1 MNYAELNLLNYSLMK
16 HQIMFLGVFVSFL
29 GTAQQNTVATGG
41 NASSAQGSVSYSIG
55 QIDFETSSN
64 ANGTVSQGVQ
74 QPYEIYPLAVDE
86 LFSSLEI
93 NLFPNPTS
101 DFIHL
106 TIGDLSNNLSYQLTD
121 ASGRLIQ
128 SARITENSTQIDVQD
143 LSTASY
149 FLNVFVGDQ
158 PAKSFTLIKNH

>member
-1 MNYAELNLLNYSLMK
+1 
-16 HQIMFLGVFVSFL
+16 MFLGMFVSFF
-29 GTAQQNTVATGG
+29 GTAQQNTVSTGG
-41 NASSAQGSVSYSIG
+41 NASSVGGSVSYSIG
-55 QIDFETSSN
+55 QIDYETSSN
-64 ANGTVSQGVQ
+64 ANETVSQGVQ
-74 QPYEIYPLAVDE
+74 QPFEIYPLAVDE

-106 TIGDLSNNLSYQLTD
+106 TIGDLSKSEYLSYQLTD

-128 SARITENSTQIDVQD
+128 SARISDKSIQIDVQH

-149 FLNVFVGDQ
+149 FLNVFVGER
-158 PAKSFTLIKNH
+158 PAKSFTLIKNL

>member
-1 MNYAELNLLNYSLMK
+1 MK
-16 HQIMFLGVFVSFL
+16 HQIMFLGMFVSLF

-41 NASSAQGSVSYSIG
+41 NASSAGGSVSYSIG
-55 QIDFETSSN
+55 QIDYESSSN
-64 ANGTVSQGVQ
+64 ANGTISQGVQ
-74 QPYEIYPLAVDE
+74 QPFEIYPLAVDE

-106 TIGDLSNNLSYQLTD
+106 TIGDLSNSLSYQLTD

-128 SARITENSTQIDVQD
+128 SSPISDQITQIDLQG

-149 FLNVFVGDQ
+149 FLNIFVGDK
-158 PAKSFTLIKNH
+158 PAKSYTIIKNH

>member
-1 MNYAELNLLNYSLMK
+1 MK
-16 HQIMFLGVFVSFL
+16 HKIMFLGVFVSFL
-29 GTAQQNTVATGG
+29 GIAQQNTVATGG
-41 NASSAQGSVSYSIG
+41 NASSAGGSVSYSIG
-55 QIDFETSSN
+55 QIDYESSSN

-74 QPYEIYPLAVDE
+74 QPFEIYPLAVDE

-101 DFIHL
+101 DFIQL
-106 TIGDLSNNLSYQLTD
+106 TIGDLSKVESLNYQLTD

-128 SARITENSTQIDVQD
+128 SARIQENNTQIDVQN
-143 LSTASY
+143 LSSASY

>member
-1 MNYAELNLLNYSLMK
+1 MK

-55 QIDFETSSN
+55 QIDYETSSN
-64 ANGTVSQGVQ
+64 ANGTISQGVQ

-86 LFSSLEI
+86 LFSSLEV

-101 DFIHL
+101 DFIQL
-106 TIGDLSNNLSYQLTD
+106 TIGDLSKTENLSYQLTD

-128 SARITENSTQIDVQD
+128 SAKIMDKSTQIDVQN
-143 LSTASY
+143 LSRASY
-149 FLNVFVGDQ
+149 FLNVFVGEQ
-158 PAKSFTLIKNH
+158 PAKTFTIIKNH

>member
-1 MNYAELNLLNYSLMK
+1 MK
-16 HQIMFLGVFVSFL
+16 HQIMFLGLFVSII

-41 NASSAQGSVSYSIG
+41 NASSAEGSVSYSIG
-55 QIDFETSSN
+55 QIDYEPSSN

-74 QPYEIYPLAVDE
+74 QPFEIYPLAVDE

-106 TIGDLSNNLSYQLTD
+106 TIGDFSKTENLSYQLTD

-128 SARITENSTQIDVQD
+128 YARILENSTQIDVQH
-143 LSTASY
+143 LSSASY
-149 FLNVFVGDQ
+149 FLNVFVVEK

>member
-1 MNYAELNLLNYSLMK
+1 MK
-16 HQIMFLGVFVSFL
+16 HRIMFFGMFVSFL

-41 NASSAQGSVSYSIG
+41 NASSAEGSISYSIG
-55 QIDFETSSN
+55 QIDYETSSN

-74 QPYEIYPLAVDE
+74 QPFEIYPLAVDE

-106 TIGDLSNNLSYQLTD
+106 TIGDLSKIENLNYQLTD
-121 ASGRLIQ
+121 ANGRLIQ
-128 SARITENSTQIDVQD
+128 YDRILENSTQIDVQH

-149 FLNVFVGDQ
+149 FLNVFVGET
-158 PAKSFTLIKNH
+158 PAKSFTIIKKH